1 MTDVRNAVDRAAKL
15 AIACKVP
22 EVTIFF
28 WVIKV
33 LGTTVGE
40 TAADYL
46 NETRGLG
53 LNKTSVVVGVALI
66 VALVAQMRSRRYVP
80 GLYWLCV
87 VLISIAGTLMTDN
100 LVDGHGVSQYT
111 TTSMFAIALAA
122 TFFGWHRHQRS
133 LSIHTVTTRSREAWY
148 WLTILFTFALGTS
161 AGDLISEKLNIGY
174 IRSGL
179 LFAALIAAV
188 AFMRYVLK
196 MGEVV
201 TFWMAYVLTRPL
213 GASLGDYLLQKP
225 KDGGIGLGTGVT
237 TFTFLGVIIALVTYL
252 SITKAD
258 VTKPEDIDDLS

>member
-1 MTDVRNAVDRAAKL
+1 MATVRNSAQRAAI
-15 AIACKVP
+15 IAMTNKVP

-46 NETRGLG
+46 NDTLGFG
-53 LNKTSVVVGVALI
+53 LNKTSVVVGAALI
-66 VALVAQMRSRRYVP
+66 AALVAQMRARRYVP
-80 GLYWLCV
+80 ALYWLVV

-100 LVDGHGVSQYT
+100 LVDGHGVSLYVT
-111 TTSMFAIALAA
+111 TTGFSIALAA
-122 TFFGWHRHQRS
+122 TFMGWYLRERS
-133 LSIHTVTTRSREAWY
+133 LSIHSIVTRSREGWY

-161 AGDLISEKLNIGY
+161 AGDLISEKFSIGY
-174 IRSGL
+174 WRSGL
-179 LFAALIAAV
+179 LFAALIAAA

-196 MGEVV
+196 MGEVL

-225 KDGGIGLGTGVT
+225 KHGGLGLGTGVT
-237 TFTFLGVIIALVTYL
+237 TFAFLAVIIGLVVYL
-252 SITKAD
+252 TVSKAD
-258 VTKPEDIDDLS
+258 ITRPDEIDEA